1 MKKPNFT
8 EIAENMKHAISKHSP
23 EILIG
28 FGIAGM
34 LSSTVL
40 AVTATPKAMK
50 LIEEKKHE
58 KGVDKLTVKETVKVA
73 WKCYIPAATTAAAST
88 ACLIGASSIHAK
100 RNAVLATAYK
110 IAETTHREY
119 REKVI
124 ETIGEKKE
132 QAIKDKVDKEKLEKN
147 PVNTCEV
154 IITDDGDTLCYDSH
168 SGRYFKIN
176 INRLK
181 RIENELNRQIY
192 NENYYSLNDLYRE
205 IGLEPI
211 KLGDDLGW
219 NMDDGYIALE
229 LGSQL
234 TADDRPCVV
243 IRYSVKPKYDYWK
256 FS

>member
-40 AVTATPKAMK
+40 AVTATPKAMR

>member
-8 EIAENMKHAISKHSP
+8 EIAENMKTAISKHSP

-58 KGVDKLTVKETVKVA
+58 KGVDKLTVKETVKVT
-73 WKCYIPAATTAAAST
+73 WKCYIPAATTTAVST

-132 QAIKDKVDKEKLEKN
+132 QAIKDKIDKEKLEKN

-192 NENYYSLNDLYRE
+192 SENYYSLNDLYRE